1 MRILL
6 TFPPDIHNLEIYK
19 VTGMKAPPLGIAYIA
34 SVLEQE
40 GHKVSIIDSPTLEL
54 TMDKWLEEVRRFKPD
69 IVGIS
74 MQTPMAN
81 KGYIAIKRLKEEIPD
96 TIIVTGGT
104 HPTYMYDESLNAGA
118 DVVVRFEGEYT
129 MKELVNTIEKDGL
142 NLEAL
147 KNVKGI
153 AFKDKEKRTILTPLR
168 PLIYN
173 LDELPF
179 PARHLL
185 PMDKYTLFGKNISAA
200 HVMASRGCPYGC
212 SFCITSYYWGRR
224 IRFRSAKNVA
234 EEVQQLVEKYKAKY
248 IIFTDDELTAGKRFL
263 YEFIKEIKDRGI
275 DIRFTCG
282 SRVDIITKDLMKFL
296 YDNGCSA
303 LYFGVESGSQE
314 TIDKIGKKITLEQ
327 AKKVFEWKKELNGFA
342 TASFILGFPWETIN
356 DMKQTVEFSLKL
368 DPDYAQ
374 YTVLTPYPGT
384 PIFDYAVKNNLITDW
399 NWEHYTTLMP
409 VMKGFYFTPEQAGKM
424 LGYAYAR

>member
-1 MRILL
+1 MRVLL
-6 TFPPDIHNLEIYK
+6 TFPPGIHNLEIYK

-54 TMDKWLEEVRRFKPD
+54 TIDKWLEEIRRFKPD
-69 IVGIS
+69 IIGIS
-74 MQTPMAN
+74 MQTPVAN

-96 TIIVTGGT
+96 AIIVTGGT
-104 HPTYMYDESLNAGA
+104 HPTYMYDESLDAGA
-118 DVVVRFEGEYT
+118 DVIVRFEGEYT

-153 AFKDKEKRTILTPLR
+153 AFRDKEKRTILTPLR

-200 HVMASRGCPYGC
+200 HVMASRGCPYG
-212 SFCITSYYWGRR
+212 SSYCITSYYWGRR

-234 EEVQQLVEKYKAKY
+234 EEIQHLVEK
-248 IIFTDDELTAGKRFL
+248 
-263 YEFIKEIKDRGI
+263 
-275 DIRFTCG
+275 
-282 SRVDIITKDLMKFL
+282 
-296 YDNGCSA
+296 
-303 LYFGVESGSQE
+303 
-314 TIDKIGKKITLEQ
+314 
-327 AKKVFEWKKELNGFA
+327 
-342 TASFILGFPWETIN
+342 
-356 DMKQTVEFSLKL
+356 
-368 DPDYAQ
+368 
-374 YTVLTPYPGT
+374 
-384 PIFDYAVKNNLITDW
+384 
-399 NWEHYTTLMP
+399 
-409 VMKGFYFTPEQAGKM
+409 
-424 LGYAYAR
+424 